1 VNDHDEKPHTT
12 PAACPAPRRRR
23 AANAARKPHPRK
35 RRRGDAC
42 LPGQSAIPRGEAED
56 AGSTFSTT
64 GELEGFANWF
74 ADWWLRR
81 GRQLTSTN
89 NQGGDDA

>member
-1 VNDHDEKPHTT
+1 MSDHDEQPDTVPT
-12 PAACPAPRRRR
+12 ACPAPGRRR
-23 AANAARKPHPRK
+23 AANAASKPRPRK

-42 LPGQSAIPRGEAED
+42 IPEQPIPRGEAGD
-56 AGSTFSTT
+56 AGSIFSTA
-64 GELEGFANWF
+64 GELEGFANLF